1 MESIIVKTVI
11 NEEEKV
17 AEKLILTD
25 ENFDLF
31 SKTFYNGIFSELP
44 VVLNDYIREN
54 ESYCFPETGR
64 VHSYEAVLSNFSFFR
79 MKESSE
85 LLMSFYKYMTTKLKD
100 EYYCIN
106 DCIPQKGPSEIYTN
120 GKCYI
125 RKDLINNSLYLTIKK
140 ENERDTEKYLK
151 IEVVNNIDLY
161 LDKILDG
168 YNPILNVKNLKT
180 IYKDY
185 NSYNSLTLESLVDM
199 VLNANA
205 IRTFYAPIK
214 EMSEIIKNLNFEN
227 FDSKIFSDTEV
238 SREYQ
243 EAIKEAL
250 GEEKYSS
257 MKLYFEVIDSEI

>member
-1 MESIIVKTVI
+1 M
-11 NEEEKV
+11 
-17 AEKLILTD
+17 
-25 ENFDLF
+25 
-31 SKTFYNGIFSELP
+31 
-44 VVLNDYIREN
+44 
-54 ESYCFPETGR
+54 
-64 VHSYEAVLSNFSFFR
+64 
-79 MKESSE
+79 
-85 LLMSFYKYMTTKLKD
+85 
-100 EYYCIN
+100 
-106 DCIPQKGPSEIYTN
+106 
-120 GKCYI
+120 
-125 RKDLINNSLYLTIKK
+125 
-140 ENERDTEKYLK
+140 
-151 IEVVNNIDLY
+151 VNNIDLY

-168 YNPILNVKNLKT
+168 YNPRLNVKNLKT

-205 IRTFYAPIK
+205 IRTFHAPIK

-257 MKLYFEVIDSEI
+257 MKLYFEVIDSEL